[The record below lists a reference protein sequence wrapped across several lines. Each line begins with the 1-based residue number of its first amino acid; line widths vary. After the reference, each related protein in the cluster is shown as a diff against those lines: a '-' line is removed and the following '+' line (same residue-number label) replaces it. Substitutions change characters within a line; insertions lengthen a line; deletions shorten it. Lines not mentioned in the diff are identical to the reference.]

1 MFSLIGVLGTNGN
14 TGSGGGGHSLPG
26 HPLDGKFDAT
36 PLSSTMHSSSG
47 QPGHSSHSS
56 ESHGHHNHHH
66 HHPSHHHPGSTLVP
80 SVITS
85 SSGINS
91 SSSANS
97 NSSVNESKP
106 SKQKRHRTRFSPAQL
121 NELERS
127 FTKTHY
133 PDIFMREELALRI
146 GLTESRVQVTSS
158 PFTFKLS
165 LFLSLFLSKD

>member
-1 MFSLIGVLGTNGN
+1 MFSLIGVLGGTNGN
-14 TGSGGGGHSLPG
+14 PGTGGGGHTLT
-26 HPLDGKFDAT
+26 HPLETKFDPS
-36 PLSSTMHSSSG
+36 PLASTMHSSSG

-66 HHPSHHHPGSTLVP
+66 HHPHHHHTGSTLVP
-80 SVITS
+80 SVIT

-146 GLTESRVQVTSS
+146 GLTESRVQVKYFHVAVLTAAH
-158 PFTFKLS
+158 
-165 LFLSLFLSKD
+165 